1 MASFVSNTTEPG
13 KDPALVAADQA
24 QLAVSRKRDDLGT
37 LTSLLVGVVI
47 VVALYVGRDVLVP
60 IALAILLSF
69 ALAPVVRLLRRA
81 WLGRIPAVFLAVVL
95 SLGMILSLGGVIGIQ
110 ISQLVSSIPSYAS
123 TIDQKLVSVRTTA
136 LGHLPGIVGKFS
148 QQLQQMVAAPA
159 EPATGADGSRKP
171 VPVEMRQPAPSP
183 IEIAERILVPVVSPL
198 TTMGIVFIMAIFILM
213 EQTDLRDRLIRL
225 SGLQDLHRTTRAM
238 DDAAHRLSRYLL
250 TQLALNAFFGVVIGL
265 GLLMIG
271 VPNPLLWGTLGT
283 LFRFVPYI
291 GSIMAGLLPTAL
303 AAAVDPGWNM
313 AIETAALFAVTETVM
328 GQFVDPL
335 AFGRSTGLAPVSVVI
350 AAIFWTWM
358 WGPIGL
364 ILSTPLTVC
373 LVVLGRH
380 IQRLEFL
387 DVLMGNRPA
396 LTPVESFYQRILAN
410 DPDGVLEQA
419 ESLLKDRSLST
430 YYDEVAVGALRLAAN
445 DTERGALSDVMLRR
459 VQSATSSLVEELAD
473 FDDELPSRAKPL
485 THLTSGLDTPEVEN
499 TVDQFGP
506 EKIDPAENA
515 LSALWSGPTPVLCV
529 SGSALLDRPVADML
543 VQLLTKNGLGAR
555 HVPFAAVSKEAI
567 HRLDISGIAMICA
580 CYLDVSFSPSQLRYL
595 VRRLRQAAPGVPIL
609 IGLWPEDEEQMSADR
624 IQGVVNADHYAG
636 SLHQAVNTCLSLASG
651 VDAGSVKMVVT
662 ATPILTS
669 EVV

>member
-1 MASFVSNTTEPG
+1 MASFVSNSTEPG
-13 KDPALVAADQA
+13 KDPALVPADQA
-24 QLAVSRKRDDLGT
+24 QLAGNSQRDDLGT
-37 LTSLLVGVVI
+37 LTSLLVGVTI

-81 WLGRIPAVFLAVVL
+81 WLGRIPAVFLAVIL

-110 ISQLVSSIPSYAS
+110 ISQLVSSIPTYAN

-148 QQLQQMVAAPA
+148 QQLQQMVASPA
-159 EPATGADGSRKP
+159 EPATGADGSRMP

-198 TTMGIVFIMAIFILM
+198 TTMGIVFIMAIFILL

-250 TQLALNAFFGVVIGL
+250 TQLALNSFFGLVIGL

-271 VPNPLLWGTLGT
+271 LPNPLLWGTLAT

-291 GSIMAGLLPTAL
+291 GSIMSGLLPTAL

-335 AFGRSTGLAPVSVVI
+335 AYGRSTGLAPVSVVI

-430 YYDEVAVGALRLAAN
+430 YYDEVAVGGLRLAAN

-459 VQSATSSLVEELAD
+459 VQSATSSLVEELAS
-473 FDDELPSRAKPL
+473 FDDELPSTAKPL
-485 THLTSGLDTPEVEN
+485 THLTSGLDTPEVESTAN
-499 TVDQFGP
+499 QAGP
-506 EKIDPAENA
+506 EKIDPAENT
-515 LSALWSGPTPVLCV
+515 LSALWFSPTPVLCI

-543 VQLLTKNGLGAR
+543 IQLLTKNGLGAR
-555 HVPFAAVSKEAI
+555 HVPFSAVSREAI
-567 HRLDISGIAMICA
+567 HSLSISEIAMICV
-580 CYLDVSFSPSQLRYL
+580 CYLDISFSPSQLRYL

-609 IGLWPEDEEQMSADR
+609 IGLWPEDEAQLSADR
-624 IQGVVNADHYAG
+624 IQSVVNADHYAG
-636 SLHQAVNTCLSLASG
+636 SLHEAVNTCLVLASG
-651 VDAGSVKMVVT
+651 AGAGSPKMVVN
-662 ATPILTS
+662 ATPLFAS
-669 EVV
+669 EAV

>member
-1 MASFVSNTTEPG
+1 MASFVSNSTEPG
-13 KDPALVAADQA
+13 KDPALVPADQA
-24 QLAVSRKRDDLGT
+24 QLAGNSQRDDLGT
-37 LTSLLVGVVI
+37 LTSLLVGVTI

-81 WLGRIPAVFLAVVL
+81 WLGRIPAVFLAVIL

-110 ISQLVSSIPSYAS
+110 ISQLVSSIPTYAN

-148 QQLQQMVAAPA
+148 QQLQQMVASPA
-159 EPATGADGSRKP
+159 EPATGADGSRMP

-198 TTMGIVFIMAIFILM
+198 TTMGIVFIMAIFILL

-250 TQLALNAFFGVVIGL
+250 TQLALNSFFGLVIGL

-271 VPNPLLWGTLGT
+271 LPNPLLWGTLAT

-291 GSIMAGLLPTAL
+291 GSIMSGLLPTAL

-335 AFGRSTGLAPVSVVI
+335 AYGRSTGLAPVSVVI

-430 YYDEVAVGALRLAAN
+430 YYDEVAVGGLRLAAN

-459 VQSATSSLVEELAD
+459 VQSATSSLVEELAG
-473 FDDELPSRAKPL
+473 FDDELPSTAKPL
-485 THLTSGLDTPEVEN
+485 THLTSGLDTPEVESTAN
-499 TVDQFGP
+499 QAGP
-506 EKIDPAENA
+506 EKIDPAENT
-515 LSALWSGPTPVLCV
+515 LSALWFSPTPVLCI

-543 VQLLTKNGLGAR
+543 IQLLTKNGLGAR
-555 HVPFAAVSKEAI
+555 HVPFSAVSREAI
-567 HRLDISGIAMICA
+567 HSLSISEIAMICV
-580 CYLDVSFSPSQLRYL
+580 CYLDISFSPSQLRYL

-609 IGLWPEDEEQMSADR
+609 IGLWPEDEAQLSADR
-624 IQGVVNADHYAG
+624 IQSVVNADHYAG
-636 SLHQAVNTCLSLASG
+636 SLHEAVNTCLVLASG
-651 VDAGSVKMVVT
+651 AGAGSPKMVVN
-662 ATPILTS
+662 ATPLFAS
-669 EVV
+669 EAV